1 MLFIKISFYPFLFQR
16 VLSSKTALRAQMLS
30 YGGAAIALIMTG
42 PSVLFGA
49 IGKVSFKIKFVL
61 F

>member
-1 MLFIKISFYPFLFQR
+1 
-16 VLSSKTALRAQMLS
+16 MLS

-49 IGKVSFKIKFVL
+49 VGKVGAMYNVHSKYRFIDLLKDYLSNRDKDKPLRYRMIN
-61 F
+61 